1 MAKKLVSVVVL
12 ITVAAGALLAGGAQ
26 ETQEEEKTLVV
37 VNWKDYGSDDQEFV
51 QMFEEKYDCTIVHEY
66 MASEEELLTK
76 LRTVGVGEFDVV
88 LPNSSILPQ
97 AIKEELLQPI
107 DPAELEN
114 YDALIDTFLGRSE
127 ATDGG
132 EMYAVPWVW
141 GSTSIAYNT
150 ELVDDEINS
159 VDVFWDEDYRGEVAI
174 RDDYND
180 AIMLAAMHLG
190 QDPNEPD
197 DLEAIKEALI
207 EQKPYNRTY
216 WKTGD
221 EFSKLF
227 ANEQISVGLA
237 WSGQTLS
244 MKNDG
249 LPIGYVVPKE
259 GAIGWLDYWAIVK
272 DAPHKDLA
280 LKFIDELISADYQLS
295 WVEKGG
301 PSPVNEEA
309 LAGVDQ
315 EVRDFIGMSMD
326 DIDKLHF
333 IAYRDNET
341 KTMWNEFWQEVKAR

>member
-1 MAKKLVSVVVL
+1 MAKRILIAAVL
-12 ITVAAGALLAGGAQ
+12 AAALAGIVFAGGTQ
-26 ETQEEEKTLVV
+26 EQEEEDNTLVV
-37 VNWKDYGSDDQEFV
+37 VNWKEYGSDDPEFIEY
-51 QMFEEKYDCTIVHEY
+51 FEEKYECTVVHEY

-107 DPAELEN
+107 DPEELEN

-127 ATDGG
+127 ATSGG
-132 EMYAVPWVW
+132 SMYAVPWVW

-150 ELVDDEINS
+150 ELVDEEIDS
-159 VDVFWDEDYRGEVAI
+159 VEVFWDDEYAGEVAI

-180 AIMLAAMHLG
+180 AVMLAAMYLG
-190 QDPNEPD
+190 QDPNKPD
-197 DLEAIKEALI
+197 DLEAIKQALI

-227 ANEQISVGLA
+227 ANEQISVGLS

-244 MKNDG
+244 MRNDG
-249 LPIGYVVPKE
+249 LPIGYVVPEE
-259 GAIGWLDYWAIVK
+259 GAIGWLDYWAVVE
-272 DAPHKDLA
+272 DAPNRDLA
-280 LKFIDELISADYQLS
+280 VKFIDELISADYQLS

-301 PSPVNEEA
+301 PSPVNAEA
-309 LAGVDQ
+309 LDGVSQD
-315 EVRDFIGMSMD
+315 VREFIGMSLD
-326 DIDKLHF
+326 DIENLHF
-333 IAYRDNET
+333 IGYRDNET
-341 KTMWNEFWQEVKAR
+341 KTEWNEVWQEVKAH